1 MKIALPRRQRRMM
14 LKPVAAA
21 CAASL
26 SLLAQTSHAQ
36 DAAPAP
42 ARASSAPVPV
52 DLNVVTV
59 VGIRQSLETTENLKR
74 ESRGLVDGI
83 VAEDIGK
90 FPDTNLAE
98 SMQRIAGVSIDRSPN
113 GEGQKITVRGFGPDY
128 NMVLLNGRT
137 MPTGIISDE
146 LGGANGSRAFDF
158 SNLAADAIS
167 AVEVYKTSHADLA
180 SGGIGATVNV
190 KTIHPLDV
198 KRRVAAINVKAN
210 YDSSETSLPKEM
222 QSSKVTPDISGIYS
236 DTFFDG
242 KFGIALTASYSKRN
256 SGYNKGYT
264 QGGWRTWNAATQ
276 VSPTDTNTNDWGIM
290 PAAPS
295 NPAPV
300 SQGGQ
305 GADPVTNRPTTGLYS
320 DSVDMRYSLTAVE
333 RTRTNGQ
340 LTLQFQPVK
349 ALTLT
354 VDETVASNIQKKK
367 NEEYSSWFNFSFGGQ
382 GASGAPLTF
391 TNGPVAA
398 PIVETALYPN
408 NDHDIALNVGQYGQ
422 KTLLTSTGFN
432 ADFKASD
439 SLKLNFDYHHS
450 RSKTSP
456 DSPYGTY
463 SVMDLGMFGQGT
475 ATAYYDQML
484 PIVNLGT
491 TVFQPN
497 KLKMEGSQFVNNLSD
512 QTIDQGQFG
521 ADWKLGLDDT
531 INVGLGFTKTKNRAA
546 SYNNEN
552 TDWAGFGN
560 FGDYANLP
568 IYTSSMSSLFS
579 AIPGHN
585 DPRLTPTFYSTSF
598 TALRNL
604 AIQEAETYGTQT
616 HTTPLTA
623 AQAQAYFS
631 ASSDYTNG
639 NDWRTTEKTTSA
651 YAQWNHY
658 FDGDIPQNLS
668 VGMRYEGTKEDSS
681 SQVVTREDP
690 ATWSSQNEIGLASG
704 PVVFGTASG
713 KYSYFLPNL
722 DYDADVT
729 NNVKVRASFGE
740 TLARPGWNYLLGGTS
755 FNNVMN
761 FGGGSG
767 SEGNPDLKPMIS
779 HNFDL
784 SGEWYYSKS
793 SYIALGGFVKRVK
806 NFVQTTTVQT
816 PIPGVQ
822 TPIGGAYYNAALA
835 HCTTLG
841 TPTPLCER
849 NYIFQT
855 YNGQP
860 GVTATSPIYTDGTE
874 ITGTISG
881 LSSDPQA
888 YAQVTQPTNGGHDTV
903 KGLELTGQHMFG
915 HSGFG
920 VSANYTLVRAGL
932 HYDNTNL
939 NTQIALLGV
948 SNSANLVGFY
958 EDDTWSTRLAYN
970 WRDKFLSSTT
980 DGAGNNP
987 VYTAPYGQ
995 VDLSINYKIGK
1006 HLTLQ
1011 ADLLNLTDSFIR
1023 QYGRNPDEVVAAI
1036 QTGRRY
1042 LAGAR
1047 YEF

>member
-1 MKIALPRRQRRMM
+1 MKIALPRQRRMM

-128 NMVLLNGRT
+128 NMVLLNGRQ

-167 AVEVYKTSHADLA
+167 AVEVYKTSRADLA

-210 YDSSETSLPKEM
+210 YDSSEASLPKEM

-236 DTFFDG
+236 DTFADG

-264 QGGWRTWNAATQ
+264 QGGWRTFQ
-276 VSPTDTNTNDWGIM
+276 DTDTNPPDTSGWGII
-290 PAAPS
+290 PAAPT

-305 GADPVTNRPTTGLYS
+305 GADPVTNRPSGGLYS
-320 DSVDMRYSLTAVE
+320 TSVDMRYSLTAVE

-354 VDETVASNIQKKK
+354 LDETVASNIQKKQ
-367 NEEYSSWFNFSFGGQ
+367 NEEYSSWFNFSFGGV
-382 GASGAPLTF
+382 GATGAPLTF
-391 TNGPVAA
+391 TGGPVAA
-398 PIVETALYPN
+398 PVVETALYPQDN
-408 NDHDIALNVGQYGQ
+408 HDIALNVGQYAQ

-432 ADFKASD
+432 ADYKVSD
-439 SLKLNFDYHHS
+439 SLKLNFDVHHS
-450 RSKTSP
+450 RSRTTP

-484 PIVNLGT
+484 PILQLNQG
-491 TVFQPN
+491 FSIQPQQL
-497 KLKMEGSQFVNNLSD
+497 KLEGSQFVDNLSD
-512 QTIDQGQFG
+512 QTVDQGQFG
-521 ADWKLGLDDT
+521 VDWKLGLDDT
-531 INVGLGFTKTKNRAA
+531 INLGLGFTKTKNREA
-546 SYNNEN
+546 SYNNQN
-552 TDWAGFGN
+552 NDWGGIGN
-560 FGDYANLP
+560 FGDYAGLP
-568 IYTSSMSSLFS
+568 IYSSSMSSLFS

-585 DPRLTPTFYSTSF
+585 DPRLTTTFYSTNF

-604 AIQEAETYGTQT
+604 GLQELEKYGA
-616 HTTPLTA
+616 TTPGNTSPMTA
-623 AQAQAYFS
+623 AQAQAYLS
-631 ASSDYTNG
+631 ASPNYLNG
-639 NDWRTTEKTTSA
+639 NDWRNTETTTSA

-668 VGMRYEGTKEDSS
+668 VGMRWEGTKEQAS
-681 SQVVTREDP
+681 SQIVTRDD
-690 ATWSSQNEIGLASG
+690 AVWVTQNEIDL
-704 PVVFGTASG
+704 GTAATVFENGGG
-713 KYSYFLPNL
+713 KYNYFLPNL
-722 DYDADVT
+722 DYDADIT
-729 NNVKVRASFGE
+729 NNVKVRASYGE
-740 TLARPGWNYLLGGTS
+740 TLARPGWNYLLGGAS

-761 FGGGSG
+761 AGGGTG

-793 SYIALGGFVKRVK
+793 SYISLGAFVKRVK
-806 NFVQTTTVQT
+806 NFVETTTDQV
-816 PIPGVQ
+816 PIPGVT
-822 TPIGGAYYNAALA
+822 TPIGGAYYKAAQA
-835 HCTTLG
+835 ACTA
-841 TPTPLCER
+841 TPTPLCYR
-849 NYIFQT
+849 NYIFAN

-860 GVTATSPIYTDGTE
+860 GVTASGTVYPANSPSETLGS
-874 ITGTISG
+874 ISA

-888 YAQVTQPTNGGHDTV
+888 YATVTVPTNGDHDTV
-903 KGLELTGQHMFG
+903 KGIELTGQHMFG

-939 NTQIALLGV
+939 NTQTALLGV

-970 WRDKFLSSTT
+970 WRDKFLSSMT

-995 VDLSINYKIGK
+995 VDMSIGYKIGK

-1023 QYGRNPDEVVAAI
+1023 QYGRNSDETVAAI

>member
-113 GEGQKITVRGFGPDY
+113 GEGSKITVRGFGPDY
-128 NMVLLNGRT
+128 NMVLLNGRQ
-137 MPTGIISDE
+137 MPTGVISDE
-146 LGGANGSRAFDF
+146 NGGANGSRAFDF

-167 AVEVYKTSHADLA
+167 AVEVYKTSRADLA

-190 KTIHPLDV
+190 KTVHPLDV
-198 KRRVAAINVKAN
+198 KRRLAAINVKGN
-210 YDSSETSLPKEM
+210 YDQSEGRLPSEM

-236 DTFFDG
+236 DTFADG
-242 KFGIALTASYSKRN
+242 KFGIALTASYSKRD

-264 QGGWRTWNAATQ
+264 QGGWRTFTA
-276 VSPTDTNTNDWGIM
+276 TDTADWGVI
-290 PAAPS
+290 PQAPTAA
-295 NPAPV
+295 
-300 SQGGQ
+300 Q
-305 GADPVTNRPTTGLYS
+305 GADPVTNRPTGLYS
-320 DSVDMRYSLTAVE
+320 TSVDMRYSLTAVE
-333 RTRTNGQ
+333 RTRANGQ

-349 ALTLT
+349 ALTFTL
-354 VDETVASNIQKKK
+354 DETVASNIQKKK

-382 GASGAPLTF
+382 GSAGAPLTF
-391 TNGPVAA
+391 TGGPVAA
-398 PIVETALYPN
+398 PVVQTAAFPADN
-408 NDHDIALNVGQYGQ
+408 HDIALNVGEYGQ

-450 RSKTSP
+450 RSRTTP

-475 ATAYYDQML
+475 ATAYYDSML
-484 PIVNLGT
+484 PILQLGST
-491 TVFQPN
+491 ADPYKFQPGL
-497 KLKMEGSQFVNNLSD
+497 LKMEGSQFVNNLSD
-512 QTIDQGQFG
+512 QSVDQGQFG

-531 INVGLGFTKTKNRAA
+531 INFGLGFTKTKNRAA
-546 SYNNEN
+546 SYNNQN
-552 TDWAGFGN
+552 NDWGGIGN
-560 FGDYANLP
+560 FGDYASLP
-568 IYTSSMSSLFS
+568 IYTSSMSSLFT

-585 DPRLTPTFYSTSF
+585 DPRMTSLFYSTNFS
-598 TALRNL
+598 ALHAL
-604 AIQEAETYGTQT
+604 AIKEAETYGTPD
-616 HTTPLTA
+616 HLAPLTPAEA
-623 AQAQAYFS
+623 AAYFS
-631 ASSDYTNG
+631 ATPNYSNG

-651 YAQWNHY
+651 YVQWNHY

-681 SQVVTREDP
+681 SQVVSRIAP
-690 ATWSSQNEIGLASG
+690 VTWSSQNEIGLAQG
-704 PVVFGTASG
+704 PVTFGSDSG

-729 NNVKVRASFGE
+729 NNVKVRASYGE
-740 TLARPGWNYLLGGTS
+740 TIARPTWNYLLGGTS

-761 FGGGSG
+761 YGGGSG
-767 SEGNPDLKPMIS
+767 SEGNPDLKPLVS

-806 NFVQTTTVQT
+806 NFVETTTTKVA
-816 PIPGVQ
+816 IPGVT
-822 TPIGGAYYNAALA
+822 TPIGGAYFNAALA
-835 HCTTLG
+835 HCTSVG

-849 NYIFQT
+849 NYIFAT
-855 YNGQP
+855 YNGQA
-860 GVTATSPIYTDGTE
+860 GVAASGTVYPVDSASE
-874 ITGTISG
+874 TQGTITALAG
-881 LSSDPQA
+881 DPQA
-888 YAQVTQPTNGGHDTV
+888 YATVTLPSNAGHDTV
-903 KGLELTGQHMFG
+903 KGIELTGQHMFG

-970 WRDKFLSSTT
+970 WRDKFLSSMT

-995 VDLSINYKIGK
+995 VDLSIGYKIGK

-1023 QYGRNPDEVVAAI
+1023 QYGRNADEVVAAI